1 MQYYLLAPGD
11 TEQDAINEANS
22 LGEASFGNFWGGAAL
37 QVLMALVEAE
47 PEVLEILKIVNE
59 KGRVLTIAEFLQEI
73 QPLKVIM
80 R

>member
-1 MQYYLLAPGD
+1 MQYYLIAPGD
-11 TEQDAINEANS
+11 TEQDAMNEANL
-22 LGEASFGNFWGGAAL
+22 LGEVSFNNFWGGAAL
-37 QVLMALVEAE
+37 QVLMGIVEAE

-59 KGRVLTIAEFLQEI
+59 KGKTMTIAEFLEQI

>member
-11 TEQDAINEANS
+11 TEQDAMNEANL
-22 LGEASFGNFWGGAAL
+22 LGEASFNNFWGGAAL
-37 QVLMALVEAE
+37 QVLMGLVEAE

-59 KGRVLTIAEFLQEI
+59 KGKTMTIAEFLEQI

>member
-1 MQYYLLAPGD
+1 MQYYLMAPGD
-11 TEQDAINEANS
+11 TEQDAMNEANL
-22 LGEASFGNFWGGAAL
+22 LGEASFNNFWGGAAL
-37 QVLMALVEAE
+37 QVLMRLVEAE

-59 KGRVLTIAEFLQEI
+59 KGKTMTVAEFLEQI